1 MNPMLM
7 ALLGQ
12 AGLTGKR
19 RPGDPGYD
27 ALSEGGNQQ
36 DQIDQILGD
45 AGMLPATPPPSPPP
59 PDPGLGELGVSGYDA
74 GQGPGGLA
82 GSPEYQAWDAA
93 RKTSGAE
100 GALQGQ
106 MPSRMM
112 EMINR
117 LMMQYRDR

>member
-12 AGLTGKR
+12 AALAS
-19 RPGDPGYD
+19 PIDD
-27 ALSEGGNQQ
+27 AFGQAKEREAARNRL
-36 DQIDQILGD
+36 LGIE
-45 AGMLPATPPPSPPP
+45 PATTPPPPLS
-59 PDPGLGELGVSGYDA
+59 LGEAGVEAYDT